1 MKIIFLDIDGVLNVN
16 VFQAKFINNLK
27 TIIEATDAK
36 IVISSSWRKKGLSQI
51 QDMWLNRGMPG
62 VVIDTTP
69 SIYTKKELINFWND
83 QHIHPTPR
91 KANYS
96 IPRGCEIQYWLHSK
110 GFRHINWSKE
120 EQQKYI
126 KDSGI
131 ESYVILDD
139 DSDMLYEQRNNFVKT
154 SLNYDHE
161 DSIDGLGL
169 TKQCTQLA
177 IKILN
182 GTK

>member
-51 QDMWLNRGMPG
+51 QDMWLNRNMPG
-62 VVIDTTP
+62 VVIDATP
-69 SIYTKKELINFWND
+69 SIYTKKELITFRHE

-96 IPRGCEIQYWLHSK
+96 IPRGCEIQYWLRSK
-110 GFRHINWSKE
+110 GFRHINWSEE

-126 KDSGI
+126 RDSGI

-161 DSIDGLGL
+161 DSIEGLGL

-177 IKILN
+177 INILN

>member
-69 SIYTKKELINFWND
+69 SIYTKKELITFWHE
-83 QHIHPTPR
+83 QHIRPTPR

-120 EQQKYI
+120 
-126 KDSGI
+126 
-131 ESYVILDD
+131 V
-139 DSDMLYEQRNNFVKT
+139 
-154 SLNYDHE
+154 
-161 DSIDGLGL
+161 
-169 TKQCTQLA
+169 
-177 IKILN
+177 
-182 GTK
+182 